1 MSSNNSK
8 DQRHEEWTGTRQV
21 IPLQGKCAY
30 CLETLHSKCPH
41 EIAWYDKLWICGCD
55 CNKNWK
61 PVNVT
66 AVKKTKETA

>member
-21 IPLQGKCAY
+21 IPLEGKCAY
-30 CLETLHSKCPH
+30 CLETLHNKCPH

-66 AVKKTKETA
+66 VAKKTKETA

>member
-21 IPLQGKCAY
+21 IPLQSKCAY
-30 CLETLHSKCPH
+30 CLEASHAKCPH

-55 CNKNWK
+55 CNKKWK
-61 PVNVT
+61 PVNVI
-66 AVKKTKETA
+66 AIKKTKETA